1 MHPFIKLDSFR
12 PFDMD
17 PLMHL
22 LLPLLFLL
30 ALRIDTKKVLLFA
43 PLAILPDF
51 DAVFGL
57 HRAGFHSF
65 IPVLV
70 VPIGLI
76 LYSRFKRPEWML
88 SALLVQFYLASH
100 IVLDLGGVAF
110 AWPFV
115 KDMLYFDPE
124 VTFNLQGGI
133 NFGFNLEY
141 GTRPY
146 VEMGTTDILSES
158 GFALLFLGVLVM
170 AVFRKETT
178 RAIVHFFEIIRG
190 FCARLRM

>member
-1 MHPFIKLDSFR
+1 MFDSFR

-30 ALRIDTKKVLLFA
+30 ALRIDTKKAILFA
-43 PLAILPDF
+43 PLTILPDF
-51 DAVFGL
+51 DAAFQL
-57 HRAGFHSF
+57 HRAVFHSF

-70 VPIGLI
+70 VPVGLI
-76 LYSRFKRPEWML
+76 LYSKFKRPEWML
-88 SALLVQFYLASH
+88 SALLIQFYMASH

-115 KDMLYFDPE
+115 EDMLYFDPE

-133 NFGFNLEY
+133 NFAFHLKY
-141 GTRPY
+141 GLKPY
-146 VEMGTTDILSES
+146 VEMGTTDFLSES
-158 GFALLFLGVLVM
+158 GFAMIFLGVLVTV
-170 AVFRKETT
+170 VFRKE
-178 RAIVHFFEIIRG
+178 AKNALMHFFSIIRG
-190 FCARLRM
+190 FFTRLRS

>member
-1 MHPFIKLDSFR
+1 
-12 PFDMD
+12 MD

-22 LLPLLFLL
+22 VLPLLFLL
-30 ALRIDTKKVLLFA
+30 ALRIDTRKVLLFS
-43 PLAILPDF
+43 PLTILPDF
-51 DAVFGL
+51 DAAFQL
-57 HRAGFHSF
+57 HRAVFHSF

-70 VPIGLI
+70 IPIGLI
-76 LYSRFKRPEWML
+76 LYSKVKRPEWML

-133 NFGFNLEY
+133 NFGFHLEY
-141 GTRPY
+141 GLRPY

-158 GFALLFLGVLVM
+158 GFALLFLGVLVLV
-170 AVFRKETT
+170 VFRREAA
-178 RAIVHFFEIIRG
+178 RAVAHFFDTIR
-190 FCARLRM
+190 ALYAQVWK

>member
-1 MHPFIKLDSFR
+1 
-12 PFDMD
+12 MD

-30 ALRIDTKKVLLFA
+30 AIKVDTKKVLLFA

-51 DAVFGL
+51 DVVFGL
-57 HRAGFHSF
+57 HRAVLHSF

-76 LYSRFKRPEWML
+76 MYSKFKRPDWML

-110 AWPFV
+110 AWPFTTE
-115 KDMLYFDPE
+115 MLYFDPE
-124 VTFNLQGGI
+124 LTFNMQGGI
-133 NFGFNLEY
+133 NFGFRLDY
-141 GTRPY
+141 GVRPY
-146 VEMGTTDILSES
+146 VEMGTTDLLSEN

-170 AVFRKETT
+170 AVFRKEA
-178 RAIVHFFEIIRG
+178 RLALMHSFAIIRG
-190 FCARLRM
+190 FLAQLRS